1 MPDYQALSDPSQ
13 IHSKSNPYITNHY
26 RKDKPLIKK
35 RSRRNRGDRGP
46 DSPLIRDLLILRDGM
61 ETIMGYDQLSGQEY
75 ETAESMVELPE
86 SLQSRELL
94 SPDITSEVPKDTDEP
109 VRRENISPPSDPT
122 GEDTLAYRQRG
133 QRRETQYSPEEIELL
148 RRAMLLINKG
158 N

>member
-13 IHSKSNPYITNHY
+13 IHSKSNPYITKHY

-75 ETAESMVELPE
+75 ETAESTLDPDVSELTPT
-86 SLQSRELL
+86 
-94 SPDITSEVPKDTDEP
+94 DITSEVPKDTDEP
-109 VRRENISPPSDPT
+109 VRRENTSPPSDPT
-122 GEDTLAYRQRG
+122 GEDTLAHRQRG